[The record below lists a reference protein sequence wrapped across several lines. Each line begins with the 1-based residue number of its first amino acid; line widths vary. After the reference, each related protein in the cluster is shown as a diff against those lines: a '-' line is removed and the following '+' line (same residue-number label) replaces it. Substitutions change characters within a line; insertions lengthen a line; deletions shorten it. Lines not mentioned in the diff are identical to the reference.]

1 MEQQG
6 CIYRVLCLESCK
18 SYIGQHGKETIQQR
32 KKQHLADIH
41 NKRYNYPFHNAIRKY
56 GKDSFVWEVLYTGP
70 LSTLNAME
78 AYYAEMYET
87 YIWDYPGGYNAV
99 WCGETNGRRGLKN
112 SPEHIEK
119 TRQGN
124 LGKKNSPEHIE
135 KTRQANIGRKKSAE
149 ACKRMSDAQ
158 RKLCKKMSPEA
169 KQKIREAHLGRKNS
183 EEHNKNIS
191 KGRMGIRPSDETLE
205 KLRRPK
211 TPEHI
216 EKLRLAWIKRKADK
230 AAKEM
235 EGPVSTA
242 EKIILLN

>member
-1 MEQQG
+1 MEQRG
-6 CIYRVLCLESCK
+6 CIYRALCLESNK
-18 SYIGQHGKETIQQR
+18 SYIGQHCKENIKER

-56 GKDSFVWEVLYTGP
+56 GKDSFVWEVLYTGAW
-70 LSTLNAME
+70 STLNVME

-87 YIWDYPGGYNAV
+87 YVWDYPGGYNAV

-135 KTRQANIGRKKSAE
+135 KTRQANIGRKYSAE
-149 ACKRMSDAQ
+149 VRQRMSEAQ
-158 RKLCKKMSPEA
+158 RKLCKKIGPETRE
-169 KQKIREAHLGRKNS
+169 KIRQGNLGKIVPQEVREKIRNAH
-183 EEHNKNIS
+183 
-191 KGRMGIRPSDETLE
+191 MGIRPSPETLE
-205 KLRRPK
+205 KLRKPK

-216 EKLRLAWIKRKADK
+216 ERLRLAWIKRRADK
-230 AAKEM
+230 AAKEE
-235 EGPVSTA
+235 EGCP
-242 EKIILLN
+242 K